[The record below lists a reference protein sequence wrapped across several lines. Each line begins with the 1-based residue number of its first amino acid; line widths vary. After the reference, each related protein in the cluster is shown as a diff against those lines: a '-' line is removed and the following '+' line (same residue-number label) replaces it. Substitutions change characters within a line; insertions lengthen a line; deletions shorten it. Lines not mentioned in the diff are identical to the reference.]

1 MDFNPMDMLKNIRK
15 LQEDM
20 GSVQQQLANT
30 VVTGTAG
37 GGMIEID
44 LNGKLELTAVRIS
57 QEMMDMQDKN
67 MLQDLIKAAHSQA
80 YDRARALAT
89 QEISKAGGFPNLMG
103 RL

>member
-1 MDFNPMDMLKNIRK
+1 MNFNPLDMLKNIQK
-15 LQEDM
+15 LQEEM

-37 GGMIEID
+37 GGLVEVDM
-44 LNGKLELTAVRIS
+44 NGKLELTAVRIS
-57 QEMMDMQDKN
+57 QEMIDMQDKN

-80 YDRARALAT
+80 YDKARVLAT

-103 RL
+103 KL